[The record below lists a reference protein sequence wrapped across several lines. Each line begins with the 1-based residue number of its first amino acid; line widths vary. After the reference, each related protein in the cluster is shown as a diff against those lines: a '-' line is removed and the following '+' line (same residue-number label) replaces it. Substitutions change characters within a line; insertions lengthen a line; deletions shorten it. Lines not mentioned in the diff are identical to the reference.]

1 MAAIVSIIYPLVLT
15 AIASPGHPMTM
26 QFLIGA
32 IIGSGVAIFFGRQ
45 PAEKLIAVVQQ
56 RYARRDRD

>member
-1 MAAIVSIIYPLVLT
+1 
-15 AIASPGHPMTM
+15 MTM

-45 PAEKLIAVVQQ
+45 PAEKLIAVVQE
-56 RYARRDRD
+56 RYSRRGRD